1 MAAIGEIVHDIDLK
15 DDKYGRE
22 EMAGIRNL
30 IAGIASSHTDD
41 NQRLERGGAVLD
53 DLYRYFSSKQGDK

>member
-1 MAAIGEIVHDIDLK
+1 MAIGEIIHDIDLK

-30 IAGIASSHTDD
+30 IAGIASAHNDD
-41 NQRLERGGAVLD
+41 DQRLERGAAVLD